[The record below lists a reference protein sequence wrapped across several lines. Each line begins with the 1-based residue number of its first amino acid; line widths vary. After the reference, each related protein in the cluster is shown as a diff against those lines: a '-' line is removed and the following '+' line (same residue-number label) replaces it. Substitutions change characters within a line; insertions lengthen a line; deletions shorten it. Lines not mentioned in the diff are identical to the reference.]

1 MCKCFSYFSQN
12 PAPSFLSSKNFS
24 SFARMAILPLC
35 PRAAAALPKTFAR
48 CNTAK
53 AYPVL
58 RRYNHLH
65 FPISCPT
72 KASFLW
78 MFESP
83 QKWAEMSDRRPRA
96 DPSRL
101 LLPEQGGVRQQE
113 LLPGDWENIVFLI
126 FPGHISCSSS
136 LCQNVCFRTGA
147 LYCRTVRWRFDSSG
161 SRGSVLSEQKS
172 LPCPGAHIISFF
184 IICQRHDFTTMND
197 FKTSDLMT
205 TVQAFSL
212 EPSYSRGTDCTK
224 VTCYLARWLNNAM
237 VMFQEVF

>member
-1 MCKCFSYFSQN
+1 
-12 PAPSFLSSKNFS
+12 
-24 SFARMAILPLC
+24 MAILPLC

-78 MFESP
+78 MLNHPKNE
-83 QKWAEMSDRRPRA
+83 QKCPTGDLAPIPRDSCCPSKAECDNKNCSQVIERT
-96 DPSRL
+96 SY
-101 LLPEQGGVRQQE
+101 
-113 LLPGDWENIVFLI
+113 FSF
-126 FPGHISCSSS
+126 FPGHISCSTS

-172 LPCPGAHIISFF
+172 LPCPGACIIGF
-184 IICQRHDFTTMND
+184 ND
-197 FKTSDLMT
+197 LKTINYSKTSWCALCRHFPWSQVIAGGRIAPRLPAT
-205 TVQAFSL
+205 WQ
-212 EPSYSRGTDCTK
+212 GG
-224 VTCYLARWLNNAM
+224 
-237 VMFQEVF
+237 